1 MPSAA
6 FTGAAVG
13 GLAVVSTAVVSG
25 AVGSNGDDIFTGI
38 VIASFWLSGI
48 VASAARP
55 RSRAAVLLMATGVV
69 GECFIA
75 VDVVANDRGTPGW
88 GLAARVLQ
96 CLTFACWLAT
106 MASYPAD
113 RSDRW
118 SRTTVAVVG
127 LFAVVLPLWWYAA
140 QVAGPLPLGAAYQVL
155 FASPLIG
162 LVLLTRTY
170 RRSGPDQRRQVRWL
184 LLGMVS
190 AAVFYTFS
198 VTPLNDFVPPVLDAV
213 LFAVVTGFVAV
224 SAAIGLVR
232 PTIVDVDL
240 VIRRFPVWVTLW
252 TLITALYASVTGL
265 LSLGAGQH
273 LPVPWAVVL
282 TVVSA
287 MLFQPLRMRLERL
300 ADRAVFGRRLDGYD
314 ILRDL
319 GLSLEA
325 SSQLGEVAQAIT
337 EAIAAGVDASWVRLV
352 SSRQSG
358 ARRLEVYGVVGSPA
372 GASAM
377 QVPVVHAGRVVGM
390 LECGSRR
397 TGTYTDADRE
407 IVTSVARQA
416 AIAVLNVQRAADVS
430 ASRRRLVDA
439 ADSERARI
447 ERDLHD
453 GVQQHLVAL
462 MAAVET
468 ARNTADPAVAA
479 TALDSARQ
487 IGVGAMSELRS
498 VIAGILPPVLADRG
512 LVAAVRARGG
522 QLPVP
527 VRVEVPPEGLPRF
540 GRETENAAYFFVSE
554 ALVNVV
560 RHAQATSACVRLW
573 VDEGHLDLMVRDD
586 GRGMSPGVVWR
597 GLQGL
602 QDRFAALD
610 GAIQV
615 MSAEHTGSVVSG
627 RLPL

>member
-6 FTGAAVG
+6 FTGAVVG
-13 GLAVVSTAVVSG
+13 GLAVAATTVLSGVVG
-25 AVGSNGDDIFTGI
+25 PNGDDVFTGI

-75 VDVVANDRGTPGW
+75 VDVVANNQGTPGW

-96 CLTFACWLAT
+96 CLAFACWLAT
-106 MASYPAD
+106 MATYPAD
-113 RSDRW
+113 RTDRL
-118 SRTTVAVVG
+118 SRTAVAVVSV
-127 LFAVVLPLWWYAA
+127 LAVVLPLWWYVG
-140 QVAGPLPLGAAYQVL
+140 QVSGPAPVGAAYQVL
-155 FASPLIG
+155 YASPLLG
-162 LVLLTRTY
+162 LVLLSRTY
-170 RRSGPDQRRQVRWL
+170 RHSGSHQRRQLRWL

-198 VTPLNDFVPPVLDAV
+198 ATPLNDFVPAVLDAV
-213 LFAVVTGFVAV
+213 LFATVTAFVAV

-232 PTIVDVDL
+232 PTVVDVDL

-252 TLITALYASVTGL
+252 ILITALYAGVTGL

-282 TVVSA
+282 TMVSA
-287 MLFQPLRMRLERL
+287 MLFQPLRVRLERV

-319 GLSLEA
+319 GQSLEA
-325 SSQLGEVAQAIT
+325 SAHLGQVAQAIA

-352 SSRQSG
+352 SSETSEHG
-358 ARRLEVYGVVGSPA
+358 GLEVYGVVGSPA
-372 GASAM
+372 GASVL
-377 QVPVVHAGRVVGM
+377 QVPVVHAGSVVGM
-390 LECGSRR
+390 LECGPRR
-397 TGTYTDADRE
+397 SGTYTDADGE

-439 ADSERARI
+439 ADTERARI

-468 ARNTADPAVAA
+468 ARNTTDPTIARA
-479 TALDSARQ
+479 ALDSARE
-487 IGVGAMSELRS
+487 IGGGAMGELRS
-498 VIAGILPPVLADRG
+498 VIGGILPPVLADRG

-522 QLPVP
+522 QLPIP
-527 VRVEVPPEGLPRF
+527 VQVEVPPEGLPRF
-540 GRETENAAYFFVSE
+540 GRETEIAAYFFVSE

-560 RHAQATSACVRLW
+560 RHAHATSACVQLR
-573 VDEGHLDLMVRDD
+573 VDEGHLDVVVSDD
-586 GRGMSPGVVWR
+586 GRGIAPGVAWR

-602 QDRFAALD
+602 QDRFAALG
-610 GAIQV
+610 GAIEV
-615 MSAEHTGSVVSG
+615 RGAEHAGSVVSG
-627 RLPL
+627 RLPT